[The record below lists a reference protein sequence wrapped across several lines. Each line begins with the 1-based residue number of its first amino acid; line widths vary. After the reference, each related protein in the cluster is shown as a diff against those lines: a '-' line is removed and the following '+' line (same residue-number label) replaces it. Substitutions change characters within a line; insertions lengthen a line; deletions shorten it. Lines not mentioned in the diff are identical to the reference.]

1 MNMEKLQQIGLIA
14 SEVMA
19 IITLVTFLVRPL
31 RERIFADKSA
41 REGMQCLLRSEI
53 VRTYYRHLEDKQ
65 MREYEFENM
74 SKCYK
79 AYTQN
84 GGNSF
89 VKHIYE
95 EMETWTIIP

>member
-1 MNMEKLQQIGLIA
+1 MVELQQVALIA

-19 IITLVTFLVRPL
+19 IITLAALLIRPI
-31 RERIFADKSA
+31 REKVFADKAA

-53 VRTYYRHLEDKQ
+53 VRTYYRHLDDKK
-65 MREYEFENM
+65 MREYEFENV

-79 AYTQN
+79 AYSKN

-89 VKHIYE
+89 VTHIYE

>member
-1 MNMEKLQQIGLIA
+1 MVELQQVALIA

-19 IITLVTFLVRPL
+19 IITLAALLIRPI
-31 RERIFADKSA
+31 REKVFADKAA

-53 VRTYYRHLEDKQ
+53 VRTYYRHLDDKT
-65 MREYEFENM
+65 MREYEFENV

-79 AYTQN
+79 AYSKN

-89 VKHIYE
+89 VTHIYE
-95 EMETWTIIP
+95 GMETWTIIP

>member
-1 MNMEKLQQIGLIA
+1 MEQLQQVGLIA
-14 SEVMA
+14 SELMA
-19 IITLVTFLVRPL
+19 IITFATFLVRPL
-31 RERIFADKSA
+31 REKLFADKAA

-53 VRTYYRHLEDKQ
+53 VRTYYRHLDDKQ
-65 MREYEFENM
+65 MREYEFENV
-74 SKCYK
+74 STCYK
-79 AYTQN
+79 AYTKN

>member
-1 MNMEKLQQIGLIA
+1 MEQLQQIGLIT
-14 SEVMA
+14 SELMA
-19 IITLVTFLVRPL
+19 IITFLVFLVRPI
-31 RERIFADKSA
+31 REKVFADKAA

-53 VRTYYRHLEDKQ
+53 VRTYYRHLDDKQ
-65 MREYEFENM
+65 MREYEFENV

-79 AYTQN
+79 AYSEN
-84 GGNSF
+84 GGNTF

>member
-1 MNMEKLQQIGLIA
+1 MEKLQQIALVA
-14 SEVMA
+14 SELMA
-19 IITLVTFLVRPL
+19 IFTCLAFLVKPL
-31 RERIFADKSA
+31 REKIFADKAA

-53 VRTYYRHLEDKQ
+53 VRTYYRHLDDKK

-79 AYTQN
+79 AYTKN

-89 VKHIYE
+89 VNHIYE
-95 EMETWTIIP
+95 EMKTWTIIQ

>member
-1 MNMEKLQQIGLIA
+1 MELFQKIALIA

-19 IITLVTFLVRPL
+19 ILALLTFLVKPI
-31 RERIFADKSA
+31 REKLFADRAA

-53 VRTYYRHLEDKQ
+53 VRTYYRHLDEKK
-65 MREYEFENM
+65 MRQYEFENL

-79 AYTQN
+79 AYTKN

-89 VKHIYE
+89 VNHIYE

>member
-1 MNMEKLQQIGLIA
+1 MEKFHQIALIA
-14 SEVMA
+14 SELMA
-19 IITLVTFLVRPL
+19 IVTLLAFLVRPL
-31 RERIFADKSA
+31 RERIFADKAA

-53 VRTYYRHLEDKQ
+53 VRTYYRHLDDKQ
-65 MREYEFENM
+65 MREYEFENL

-79 AYTQN
+79 AYTKN

-95 EMETWTIIP
+95 EMETWTIVP

>member
-1 MNMEKLQQIGLIA
+1 MELFQKIALIA

-19 IITLVTFLVRPL
+19 ILALLTFLVKPI
-31 RERIFADKSA
+31 REKLFADRAA

-53 VRTYYRHLEDKQ
+53 VRTYYRHLDEKK
-65 MREYEFENM
+65 MRQYEFENL

-79 AYTQN
+79 AYTKN

-89 VKHIYE
+89 VNHIYE
-95 EMETWTIIP
+95 EMEPWTIIP

>member
-1 MNMEKLQQIGLIA
+1 MEQLQQVGLIA
-14 SEVMA
+14 SEAMA
-19 IITLVTFLVRPL
+19 IITFLAFLVRPI
-31 RERIFADKSA
+31 REKIFADKAA

-53 VRTYYRHLEDKQ
+53 VRTYYRHLDEKQ
-65 MREYEFENM
+65 MREYEFKNV
-74 SKCYK
+74 SQCYK

-95 EMETWTIIP
+95 EMETWTIVP

>member
-1 MNMEKLQQIGLIA
+1 MEKLQQISLIA
-14 SEVMA
+14 SELMA
-19 IITLVTFLVRPL
+19 ILTLLVFLVRPI
-31 RERIFADKSA
+31 RERIFADKAA

-53 VRTYYRHLEDKQ
+53 VRTYYRHLNDKT
-65 MREYEFENM
+65 MREYEFENV

-79 AYTQN
+79 AYSKN

-89 VKHIYE
+89 VSHIYE